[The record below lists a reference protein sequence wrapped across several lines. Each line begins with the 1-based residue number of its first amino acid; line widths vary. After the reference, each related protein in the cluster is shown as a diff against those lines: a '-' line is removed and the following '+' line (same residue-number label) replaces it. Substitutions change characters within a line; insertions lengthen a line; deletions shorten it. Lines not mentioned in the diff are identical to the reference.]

1 VSPSSSPVVVLVV
14 LARAL
19 VRRRP
24 RPRRARVA
32 RARHRARER
41 RRSIARRASRRPTA
55 SSETP
60 LETRKSN
67 QTKEC
72 NLRDRFDR
80 SSAFRSLGA
89 SVDARSTRRD
99 VTLARPRFAI
109 ARIDASRFA
118 ATLELELEIKTPD
131 DVTDDRRRLER

>member
-60 LETRKSN
+60 LETQKSN

-80 SSAFRSLGA
+80 SRAFRSLGA
-89 SVDARSTRRD
+89 SVDARSTQ